1 MATYVELPQM
11 TDTMTDGVLSRKIVG
26 EGESVRA
33 GDPIAEIETDKAVIE
48 LEASTDGTLLRWYA
62 EENLEIP
69 CGTVVAVIGNIGE
82 EISPFQK
89 EAAPDTVVTNKP
101 ASERV
106 KVSPIARKIAQDSGI
121 NLEQVSGTGPDG
133 RIVRRDVEAASEKSR
148 TAVKKP
154 SPEKSYIPIGRNRR
168 IMIDRL
174 VETHQNIPVFRVTR
188 RFEMDRVV
196 DFLRQVRH
204 VRGNECSIG
213 YTEILVKASAVAF
226 VREPALNA
234 RYSTDGIERYRD
246 VNIGVAL
253 GLDTGVVVPVVHE
266 VNRKSVDEIARE
278 LGEKTDRA
286 KRGVLLAEDVQG
298 STFTLSNL
306 GMFGVDEFQAILNAP
321 DAAILAVG
329 AVSKQA
335 VVRGDVLAVG
345 TVMTGTLTVDHRVAD
360 GVAAAKWMA
369 AFADVLTNPI
379 ELVM

>member
-1 MATYVELPQM
+1 
-11 TDTMTDGVLSRKIVG
+11 
-26 EGESVRA
+26 
-33 GDPIAEIETDKAVIE
+33 
-48 LEASTDGTLLRWYA
+48 
-62 EENLEIP
+62 
-69 CGTVVAVIGNIGE
+69 
-82 EISPFQK
+82 
-89 EAAPDTVVTNKP
+89 
-101 ASERV
+101 
-106 KVSPIARKIAQDSGI
+106 
-121 NLEQVSGTGPDG
+121 
-133 RIVRRDVEAASEKSR
+133 
-148 TAVKKP
+148 
-154 SPEKSYIPIGRNRR
+154 
-168 IMIDRL
+168 
-174 VETHQNIPVFRVTR
+174 
-188 RFEMDRVV
+188 
-196 DFLRQVRH
+196 
-204 VRGNECSIG
+204 G
-213 YTEILVKASAVAF
+213 YSA
-226 VREPALNA
+226 
-234 RYSTDGIERYRD
+234 DGIERCRD

-253 GLDTGVVVPVVHE
+253 GLDAGVVVPVIHE